1 MEEQLSLFEAS
12 YEKPVLPKR
21 IRLIE
26 FFAGIGA
33 QAKAL
38 EMLDLPF
45 EHHRTCEWSW
55 QSIIAYNAIH
65 FGGVKEEFPDLTYEE
80 VLDRIEG
87 VSNDYNKPMTRNE
100 LKRHGEKWAR
110 EVLGAMA
117 KNHNLCPNVSKLHA
131 SDLGIDDGDAAT
143 YLLTY
148 SFPCFTGDQMLLTK
162 DEGYIPF
169 KEAKVGQLVL
179 GKDGKW
185 HPIAK
190 LFDNGTRE
198 TAFVEAMGF
207 ATIHTTPDHKFW
219 VRKKRRIGHKGIR
232 TFSRPDWV
240 HAKDL
245 SKDCYLGVPVIEEET
260 PFHTDDLRFWELIGI
275 YVGDGWIHQKAVF
288 LSGNERK
295 RDRITDLLNG
305 LGIHHTCHRD
315 SAHCWRIRIPD
326 RELLSFV
333 EENIGSGSKTK
344 RIPYPVL
351 ALPKPQLESF
361 LNGYVSADGCRIKG
375 KTQITTTNGN
385 VAYSVALIVNKL
397 YHRVCCVYEVK
408 TPDTHVIEGR
418 TVNQSDWY
426 QLRFKETNGRQD
438 KAFYEDGFLW
448 YPFKKYREA
457 EPDHV
462 YDIEVEEAHSFTL
475 NGCIVS
481 NCQDLSN
488 AGTLKG
494 MEKGSGTRSGLLW
507 EVERILNEC
516 KELDCL
522 PQVLLMENVP
532 GVCGTANLKPWNEWL
547 DALEKLGYTNYWKIL
562 NAKDYGI
569 PQNRRRCFMVSILG
583 NYSYSFPR
591 KFTPKFVLRDFASKE
606 EAVPEEYYLSDK
618 VVAMFQR
625 INRKHEERG
634 NGFRFEPKDGNGVSN
649 TITTREGERT
659 ENTYLEVPMPSEDS
673 EEISTPSVV
682 NHLEIPSATKKGYME
697 AYPGDGILPNWKGAR
712 GTVQRGGCP
721 TILTSPDTIAIV
733 VEKKD
738 DEV

>member
-38 EMLDLPF
+38 EMLGLPF

-65 FGGVKEEFPDLTYEE
+65 FGGVKEEFPDLTYDQ

-100 LKRHGEKWAR
+100 LKRRGEKWAR

-131 SDLGIDDGDAAT
+131 SDLGIDDRDGYT
-143 YLLTY
+143 TLLTY
-148 SFPCFTGDQMLLTK
+148 SFP
-162 DEGYIPF
+162 
-169 KEAKVGQLVL
+169 
-179 GKDGKW
+179 
-185 HPIAK
+185 
-190 LFDNGTRE
+190 
-198 TAFVEAMGF
+198 
-207 ATIHTTPDHKFW
+207 
-219 VRKKRRIGHKGIR
+219 
-232 TFSRPDWV
+232 
-240 HAKDL
+240 
-245 SKDCYLGVPVIEEET
+245 
-260 PFHTDDLRFWELIGI
+260 
-275 YVGDGWIHQKAVF
+275 
-288 LSGNERK
+288 
-295 RDRITDLLNG
+295 
-305 LGIHHTCHRD
+305 
-315 SAHCWRIRIPD
+315 
-326 RELLSFV
+326 
-333 EENIGSGSKTK
+333 
-344 RIPYPVL
+344 
-351 ALPKPQLESF
+351 
-361 LNGYVSADGCRIKG
+361 
-375 KTQITTTNGN
+375 
-385 VAYSVALIVNKL
+385 
-397 YHRVCCVYEVK
+397 
-408 TPDTHVIEGR
+408 
-418 TVNQSDWY
+418 
-426 QLRFKETNGRQD
+426 
-438 KAFYEDGFLW
+438 
-448 YPFKKYREA
+448 
-457 EPDHV
+457 
-462 YDIEVEEAHSFTL
+462 
-475 NGCIVS
+475 
-481 NCQDLSN
+481 CQDLSN

-606 EAVPEEYYLSDK
+606 EDVPEEYYLSDK
-618 VVAMFQR
+618 VVEMFQR

-673 EEISTPSVV
+673 EEVSAPSVV

-738 DEV
+738 DEA